1 MKNGD
6 DFFENQETF
15 TDEDFHLY
23 CLLADSKNYLHESEL
38 ECGCLYYINARNAH
52 LGIWIP
58 GKRGFIIS
66 RFKFKAN
73 YLFVEY
79 HYDIG
84 TPYGTVKPFYK
95 IDRTPYTEEQMHSF
109 EGDKIS
115 FYENQLS
122 ENVLN
127 YLNQKAEDFP
137 FSWIK
142 DKVLL

>member
-1 MKNGD
+1 M
-6 DFFENQETF
+6 ESSETF
-15 TDEDFHLY
+15 NDENFQLY
-23 CLLADSKNYLHESEL
+23 SVLANSHDYLHESEL
-38 ECGCLYYINARNAH
+38 DFECLYYINARNAH
-52 LGIWIP
+52 LGIWLP
-58 GKRGFIIS
+58 QKRGFIIS

-73 YLFVEY
+73 YLFIEY

-95 IDRTPYTEEQMHSF
+95 IEKTPYTKEQIHSF

-127 YLNQKAEDFP
+127 YLNQKAKDFP

-142 DKVLL
+142 DKILL